1 MHDDTRTPMTKN
13 NGLLLGSGLLLVAL
27 LTGCG
32 DKDKQVGSQ
41 VLASVNGKEITV
53 LQLNYLLAQQNG
65 LPAAQ
70 QKSKQQLLDQL
81 IDQEVL
87 VQKADELKLDRNP
100 NVLQALEFSRRQ
112 VLAQAVAAQ
121 ELNLTGEP
129 ADAALKAFYD
139 AHPQR
144 FAQRQIFTL
153 ANFLIPAEDISTS
166 AQSAL
171 DKATDAEQL
180 RDILKQQ
187 GYSFSENHSEVPAEK
202 LPDVL
207 LDKLVTIAP
216 GDIVK
221 LKQGQQ
227 VLLIQLEQRTPSP
240 ISLEKAKP
248 QLVSLVK
255 QSELREQA
263 EQKMVQLR
271 QAAKVEYRHRFAD
284 EAESESKP
292 VTTDTAAQAGT
303 EHLEQ
308 GLKGLQ

>member
-1 MHDDTRTPMTKN
+1 MTKN

>member
-1 MHDDTRTPMTKN
+1 MHDDKRTPMTKN
-13 NGLLLGSGLLLVAL
+13 NGLRLGTGLLLVAL
-27 LTGCG
+27 LAACG

-65 LPAAQ
+65 LPPAQ
-70 QKSKQQLLDQL
+70 QKTKQQLLDQL

-87 VQKADELKLDRNP
+87 VQKADDLKLDRNP
-100 NVLQALEFSRRQ
+100 NVLQALEFARRQ
-112 VLAQAVAAQ
+112 VLAQAAASQ
-121 ELNLTGEP
+121 ELNLTAEP
-129 ADAALKAFYD
+129 AQEQLKAFYD

-153 ANFLIPAEDISTS
+153 ANFLLPVADISAS
-166 AQSAL
+166 AQAAL
-171 DKATDAEQL
+171 AKASDAAQL

-202 LPDVL
+202 LPDL
-207 LDKLVTIAP
+207 LLEKLASLTP
-216 GDIVK
+216 GDIIK
-221 LKQGQQ
+221 LKQGEQ

-248 QLVSLVK
+248 QLLALVK

-263 EQKMVQLR
+263 EQKMMQLR
-271 QAAKVEYRHRFAD
+271 QAAKVDYRHRFEEPAAEAKPAD
-284 EAESESKP
+284 GEPAAE
-292 VTTDTAAQAGT
+292 AGT
-303 EHLEQ
+303 AHLEH